1 MVLLLKDIVVIRFV
15 FQLYMNNIV
24 ASIKEKYPVSDDSI
38 YLLTSHFEKHLFPAK
53 THIVSANKP
62 DRKVFFI
69 ELGLTRSYILTD
81 GKETTT
87 WFSKEG
93 DWTYGSL
100 DFLKNKTGFEYVQT
114 LEETVAYSI
123 PIDTL
128 NWLFQTNVELANWAR
143 IVHQEAFLL
152 LQDLRIERLTLS
164 AKERYEKLLGDFPC
178 LHNRVNLGYISSYL
192 GVTLPTLS
200 RIRAE
205 Y

>member
-1 MVLLLKDIVVIRFV
+1 
-15 FQLYMNNIV
+15 MNNVIE
-24 ASIKEKYPVSDDSI
+24 SIKKKYPVSDGSI
-38 YLLTSHFEKHLFPAK
+38 DLLTSNFEEHLFPVKA
-53 THIVSANKP
+53 HIVEANKP
-62 DRKVFFI
+62 DRNVFFI
-69 ELGLTRSYILTD
+69 ESGLTRSYILSD

-100 DFLKNKTGFEYVQT
+100 DFLKNKAGFEYVQT
-114 LEETVAYSI
+114 LEETIAYSI

-128 NWLFQTNVELANWAR
+128 NELFRTNVELANWAR
-143 IVHQEAFLL
+143 VAHQDAFLL

-164 AKERYEKLLGDFPC
+164 AKERYEKLLRDFPG
-178 LHNRVNLGYISSYL
+178 LYNRVNLGYISSYL

-200 RIRAE
+200 KIRGE

>member
-1 MVLLLKDIVVIRFV
+1 
-15 FQLYMNNIV
+15 MNNIIE
-24 ASIKEKYPVSDDSI
+24 SIKKRHSVSDDSI
-38 YLLTSHFEKHLFPAK
+38 SLLTSNFEERLFPVKA
-53 THIVSANKP
+53 HIIEANKF
-62 DRKVFFI
+62 DRNVFFI
-69 ELGLTRSYILTD
+69 ESGLTRSYVLTD

-100 DFLKNKTGFEYVQT
+100 DFLKNKAGFEYVQT

-128 NWLFQTNVELANWAR
+128 NELFRTNIELANWAR
-143 IVHQEAFLL
+143 ISHQDAFLL

-164 AKERYEKLLGDFPC
+164 AKERYEKLLRDFPG
-178 LHNRVNLGYISSYL
+178 LYNRVNLGYISSYL

-200 RIRAE
+200 KIRGE

>member
-1 MVLLLKDIVVIRFV
+1 
-15 FQLYMNNIV
+15 MNNIIE
-24 ASIKEKYPVSDDSI
+24 SIKKRHSVSDDSI
-38 YLLTSHFEKHLFPAK
+38 SLLTSNFEEHLFPVK
-53 THIVSANKP
+53 THIIEANKF
-62 DRKVFFI
+62 DRNVFFI
-69 ELGLTRSYILTD
+69 ESGLTRSYVLTD

-100 DFLKNKTGFEYVQT
+100 DFLKNKAGFEYVQT

-128 NWLFQTNVELANWAR
+128 NELFRTNIELANWAR
-143 IVHQEAFLL
+143 ISHQDAFLL

-164 AKERYEKLLGDFPC
+164 AKERYEKILRDFPG
-178 LHNRVNLGYISSYL
+178 LYNRVNLGYISSYL

-200 RIRAE
+200 KIRGE

>member
-1 MVLLLKDIVVIRFV
+1 
-15 FQLYMNNIV
+15 MNKIIE
-24 ASIKEKYPVSDDSI
+24 SIKKKYPVSNDSI
-38 YLLTSHFEKHLFPAK
+38 ELLTSGFKKHLFPTK
-53 THIVSANKP
+53 THIISANKP
-62 DRKVFFI
+62 DRNVFFI
-69 ELGLTRSYILTD
+69 ESGLTRSYVLTD

-100 DFLKNKTGFEYVQT
+100 DFLKNKVGFEYVQT

-128 NWLFQTNVELANWAR
+128 NNLFQTNAELANWAR
-143 IVHQEAFLL
+143 IAHQEAFLL
-152 LQDLRIERLTLS
+152 LQNLRIERLTLT
-164 AKERYEKLLGDFPC
+164 AKERYEKLLKDFPD

-192 GVTLPTLS
+192 GITLPTLS
-200 RIRAE
+200 KIRAE

>member
-1 MVLLLKDIVVIRFV
+1 
-15 FQLYMNNIV
+15 MNNIV
-24 ASIKEKYPVSDDSI
+24 DSIRDKFPVSDDSI
-38 YLLTSHFEKHLFPAK
+38 SLLTSNLEKHIFPTK

-62 DRKVFFI
+62 DRNVFFI
-69 ELGLTRSYILTD
+69 ESGLTRSYILTD

-100 DFLKNKTGFEYVQT
+100 DFLKNKAGFEYVQT
-114 LEETVAYSI
+114 LEETIAYSI

-128 NWLFQTNVELANWAR
+128 NKLFRTNIELSNWAR
-143 IVHQEAFLL
+143 ITHQEAFLL

-164 AKERYEKLLGDFPC
+164 AKERYAKLLRDFPG
-178 LHNRVNLGYISSYL
+178 LYNRVNLGYISSYL
-192 GVTLPTLS
+192 GITLPTLS
-200 RIRAE
+200 KIRAE

>member
-1 MVLLLKDIVVIRFV
+1 
-15 FQLYMNNIV
+15 MNNIV
-24 ASIKEKYPVSDDSI
+24 DSIRKKYPVSDDSI
-38 YLLTSHFEKHLFPAK
+38 NLLTSRFEKRSFPTK
-53 THIVSANKP
+53 THIINANKP
-62 DRKVFFI
+62 DRNVFFI
-69 ELGLTRSYILTD
+69 ESGLTRSYILTD

-128 NWLFQTNVELANWAR
+128 NDLFRSNIELANWAR
-143 IVHQEAFLL
+143 IYHQEVFLL

-164 AKERYEKLLGDFPC
+164 AKERYEKLLRDFPG
-178 LHNRVNLGYISSYL
+178 LYNRVNLGYISTYL
-192 GVTLPTLS
+192 GITLPTLS
-200 RIRAE
+200 KIRAK

>member
-1 MVLLLKDIVVIRFV
+1 MK
-15 FQLYMNNIV
+15 NIIT
-24 ASIKEKYPVSDDSI
+24 SIKSKYPVSDDSI
-38 YLLTSHFEKHLFPAK
+38 YLLTSRFEERLFPAK
-53 THIVSANKP
+53 THIVRANTP
-62 DRKVFFI
+62 DRNVFFI
-69 ELGLTRSYILTD
+69 ESGLTRSYVLAD

-114 LEETVAYSI
+114 LEDTTAYSI

-128 NWLFQTNVELANWAR
+128 NELFRTNIELANWAR
-143 IVHQEAFLL
+143 VTHQDAFLL

-164 AKERYEKLLGDFPC
+164 AKERYEKLLRDFPN
-178 LHNRVNLGYISSYL
+178 LYNRVNLGYISSYL

-200 RIRAE
+200 KIRAE